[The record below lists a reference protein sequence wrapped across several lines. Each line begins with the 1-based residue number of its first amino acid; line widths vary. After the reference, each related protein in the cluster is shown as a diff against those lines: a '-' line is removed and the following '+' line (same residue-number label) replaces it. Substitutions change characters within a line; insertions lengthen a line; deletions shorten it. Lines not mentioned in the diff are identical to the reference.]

1 MMRGFVSRGLAGL
14 LRVLVVVVYLAFFV
28 SVLAKL
34 PACWSVAALLRELAQ
49 QLSFAPWAR
58 GTIHARMHACV
69 LFCCFCHF
77 TMMVEV

>member
-34 PACWSVAALLRELAQ
+34 LGCWSVAALSRELAQ
-49 QLSFAPWAR
+49 
-58 GTIHARMHACV
+58 
-69 LFCCFCHF
+69 
-77 TMMVEV
+77 